1 MTEVQIPKTQA
12 KNTIDDMVD
21 GGKEILEQLTLEHL
35 GLTGNPLEIFAQ
47 AQENEGSWSAGIL
60 NLLSG
65 GHIFD
70 DEAIATEYKNL
81 TVGIVREDL
90 SLAHNVSALQE
101 IIAEKL
107 SWLKGLVKRVDEMP
121 QSDLTVG
128 GAVLLEWNSY

>member
-35 GLTGNPLEIFAQ
+35 GSTGNPLEIFAQ

-65 GHIFD
+65 GYIFD